1 MSIVKLPSYSIY
13 INQKDALKNY
23 LKHKKYSK
31 IGIVVDEN
39 TKKYCLP
46 KLDKSVVEKAVLIEL
61 KSGEQYKT
69 IESCQ
74 LIWESMLSHGFDR
87 KSLLINLGG
96 GVIGDMGGFCAA
108 TFMRGIDFIQVPTT
122 LLAQV
127 DASVGGKLAIDLKG
141 AKNMVGLF
149 VHPKAVIVETTFLE
163 TLPTSQ
169 LRSGYAEMIKH
180 GLISDAAL
188 MNVYTGSNDF
198 QKNITADIIIQN
210 IKIKAA
216 VVTEDFKESGLRKI
230 LNFGHTLGH
239 AVESQ
244 SFSTDDPLLHGEAIA
259 IGMIAESYLSYK
271 KLGLSKNELTQI
283 YTHLIDIFDHNPN
296 YVFDQKSIIDWVLL
310 DKKNEAGI
318 IKCSLLPQIGKCVVD
333 ISCDPTEI
341 IEALDFYAQL

>member
-74 LIWESMLSHGFDR
+74 LIWQSMLGHGFDR

-127 DASVGGKLAIDLKG
+127 DASVGGKLAVDLKG

-163 TLPTSQ
+163 TLPASQ

-180 GLISDAAL
+180 GLISDASL
-188 MNVYTGSNDF
+188 MNFYTGSTDF

-210 IKIKAA
+210 IRIKAA

-230 LNFGHTLGH
+230 LNFGHTIGH

-259 IGMIAESYLSYK
+259 IGMITESYLSHK
-271 KLGLSKNELTQI
+271 KTGLSNEALSKI
-283 YTHLIDIFDHNPN
+283 CSHIIDIFDHNPN
-296 YVFDQKSIIDWVLL
+296 YVSDHKSIIDWMLL
-310 DKKNEAGI
+310 DKKNAAGI

-341 IEALDFYAQL
+341 IEALDFYARL